1 MILWI
6 ILAKAPDCRRGERYE
21 MALWNILVKQ
31 PDCREGI
38 SLEHGA
44 IASKELFL
52 PHANHRHT

>member
-31 PDCREGI
+31 LDCREGI

-44 IASKELFL
+44 IASKRIIF
-52 PHANHRHT
+52 ATCKS